1 MNPATHSAG
10 RSGMRRVA
18 AVSVA
23 LATLALTQSAAVA
36 DPATN
41 DIHSVLDSLSAHHP
55 PMADG
60 IERTTYSSDSSEI
73 VVRVAVI
80 DPDLGAISL
89 DSTVGAGVS
98 VKEPTTAML
107 ATVGT
112 TAKDAP
118 YVGVNGGYSVST
130 KDEDDA
136 TGKSIPEERSV
147 PMVTSVQEDVVQGAA
162 CLKGQN
168 SVVLQH
174 GRPHF
179 TKITTTLGITSDQN
193 TADTADDATRVVDAV
208 NRYPGWIPFC
218 PQEVGDRPLPF
229 TTDANGEVKRLD
241 QYGNVIKG
249 GPYYQDYS
257 EIVAFTPAY
266 GQKTPEP
273 RHTPFVAADDADGV
287 EVAVDASGRV
297 TAVKSPRGGMA
308 IPAGGMV
315 LQGIGDDAQSGGGAQ
330 WLRDHAMVGA
340 KLTYT
345 QRATDLGVVEDPT
358 DDVDLPLDPAYP
370 SIDVVNGTHDLMRN
384 GKVVAEP
391 ADNVAN
397 DPRTAI
403 GADGWGRTLLVTVT
417 AKDQGLRRG
426 VPIYDLAKIM
436 EDLGA
441 VDALN
446 LDGGG
451 STTFVVDGQVK
462 NVLSDPGGVERPVY
476 DAVYAGRGGHGLPAG
491 GN

>member
-1 MNPATHSAG
+1 MRHATTSAG
-10 RSGMRRVA
+10 RSRVRRVA
-18 AVSVA
+18 AVPVA
-23 LATLALTQSAAVA
+23 LATLALTQTAAVA

-41 DIHSVLDSLSAHHP
+41 GVPSVLDTLTPHHLTV
-55 PMADG
+55 ADG

-73 VVRVAVI
+73 VVRVSVI

-107 ATVGT
+107 ATVAAGGG
-112 TAKDAP
+112 AP

-130 KDEDDA
+130 KDEDDL
-136 TGKSIPEERSV
+136 TGKGIPEERSV
-147 PMVTSVQEDVVQGAA
+147 PMVTSVQEDVVQGAG

-179 TKITTTLGITSDQN
+179 TKITTALGITSDRN
-193 TADTADDATRVVDAV
+193 TADTADDATRVVDGV
-208 NRYPGWIPFC
+208 NRYPGWIVFC
-218 PQEVGDRPLPF
+218 PQEAGDVVLPYRK
-229 TTDANGEVKRLD
+229 DADGVVQRLD

-249 GPYYQDYS
+249 GPYYQDSS
-257 EIVAFTPAY
+257 EIVVFTSAY

-297 TAVKSPRGGMA
+297 TAVKSPRGGTA
-308 IPAGGMV
+308 VPPGGMV
-315 LQGIGDDAQSGGGAQ
+315 LQGIGDDAQTGGGAQ

-345 QRATDLGVVEDPT
+345 QRATDLGVVGDPD

-370 SIDVVNGTHDLMRN
+370 SIDVVNGTHDLMRH
-384 GKVVAEP
+384 GRVVAEP
-391 ADNVAN
+391 DDNVAN

-403 GADGWGRTLLVTVT
+403 GADGYGRTLLVTVT
-417 AKDQGLRRG
+417 AREEGLRRG

-462 NVLSDPGGVERPVY
+462 NVLSDAGGIERPVY

>member
-1 MNPATHSAG
+1 MLTVRPVTNSAG
-10 RSGMRRVA
+10 RSRVRRAA
-18 AVSVA
+18 AVPVA

-41 DIHSVLDSLSAHHP
+41 AVQSVLDTLTPHHLTV
-55 PMADG
+55 ADG
-60 IERTTYSSDSSEI
+60 VERTTYSSDSSEI

-89 DSTVGAGVS
+89 DSTVGAAAG

-107 ATVGT
+107 ATVAPAGR
-112 TAKDAP
+112 AP
-118 YVGVNGGYSVST
+118 YVGVNGGYSVPT
-130 KDEDDA
+130 KGEDPL
-136 TGKSIPEERSV
+136 TGKNIPEERSV

-162 CLKGQN
+162 CAQGQN
-168 SVVLQH
+168 AVVLQH

-179 TKITTTLGITSDQN
+179 TKITTTLGITSDRN
-193 TADTADDATRVVDAV
+193 TADTADDATRAVDAV
-208 NRYPGWIPFC
+208 NRYPGWIVFC
-218 PQEVGDRPLPF
+218 PQGPGDVRVA
-229 TTDANGEVKRLD
+229 D
-241 QYGNVIKG
+241 G
-249 GPYYQDYS
+249 GPHYQDHS
-257 EIVAFTPAY
+257 EIVVFTSAY

-273 RHTPFVAADDADGV
+273 RHTALVAADDADGV

-297 TAVKSPRGGMA
+297 TAVKSPRGGTDV
-308 IPAGGMV
+308 PPGGMV
-315 LQGIGDDAQSGGGAQ
+315 LQGIGDDAQAGGGAR
-330 WLRDHAMVGA
+330 WLRDNAVVGA
-340 KLTYT
+340 TLTYT

-370 SIDVVNGTHDLMRN
+370 SIDVVNGTHDLMRH
-384 GKVVAEP
+384 GRVVAEP
-391 ADNVAN
+391 DDNVAN

-403 GADGWGRTLLVTVT
+403 GADGYGRTLLVTVT
-417 AKDQGLRRG
+417 AREEGLRRG
-426 VPIYDLAKIM
+426 VPIHELAKIM

-491 GN
+491 GS

>member
-1 MNPATHSAG
+1 MNPATNSAG
-10 RSGMRRVA
+10 RSRLRRVA
-18 AVSVA
+18 AVPVA

-41 DIHSVLDSLSAHHP
+41 DIQSVLDTLTAHHLTV
-55 PMADG
+55 ADG
-60 IERTTYSSDSSEI
+60 IERTTYSSESSEI

-98 VKEPTTAML
+98 VREPTTAML

-136 TGKSIPEERSV
+136 TGKGIPEERSV
-147 PMVTSVQEDVVQGAA
+147 PMTTSVQEDVVQGAA

-179 TKITTTLGITSDQN
+179 TKITTTLGITSDRN

-208 NRYPGWIPFC
+208 NRYPGWIAFC
-218 PQEVGDRPLPF
+218 PQEAGDRSLPY
-229 TTDANGEVKRLD
+229 TTDANGDVQRLD

-257 EIVAFTPAY
+257 EIVVFTSAY

-297 TAVKSPRGGMA
+297 TAVKSPRGGMD
-308 IPAGGMV
+308 IPPGGKV
-315 LQGIGDDAQSGGGAQ
+315 LQGIGDDAQTGGGAQ

-345 QRATDLGVVEDPT
+345 QRATDLGVVEDPA

-370 SIDVVNGTHDLMRN
+370 SIDVVNGTHDLMRH
-384 GKVVAEP
+384 GRVVAAP

-403 GADGWGRTLLVTVT
+403 GADGYGRTLLVTVT
-417 AKDQGLRRG
+417 ARDEGLRRG

-451 STTFVVDGQVK
+451 STTFVVGGQVK
-462 NVLSDPGGVERPVY
+462 NVLSDAGGVERPVY

>member
-1 MNPATHSAG
+1 
-10 RSGMRRVA
+10 MRRVA

-23 LATLALTQSAAVA
+23 LATLALTQGAAVA
-36 DPATN
+36 DPAIN
-41 DIHSVLDSLSAHHP
+41 DIHSVLDTLTAHHLP
-55 PMADG
+55 VADG

-112 TAKDAP
+112 TTKDAP

-136 TGKSIPEERSV
+136 TGQSIPEERSV

-162 CLKGQN
+162 CMKGQN

-218 PQEVGDRPLPF
+218 PQEAGDRSLPY
-229 TTDANGEVKRLD
+229 TTDASGEVKRLD

-257 EIVAFTPAY
+257 EIVAFTSAY
-266 GQKTPEP
+266 GAKTPEP

-297 TAVKSPRGGMA
+297 TAVKSPRGGTA

-315 LQGIGDDAQSGGGAQ
+315 LQGIGDDAQTGGGAQ
-330 WLRDHAMVGA
+330 WLRGHAMVGA

-384 GKVVAEP
+384 GRVVAEP

-417 AKDQGLRRG
+417 ARDEGLRRG

-476 DAVYAGRGGHGLPAG
+476 DSVYAGRGGHGLPAG